1 MTAVVFQDMSVL
13 RILYQAHSST
23 SLLRQA
29 QCDKLSVTS
38 SVVRFSVCIAFAK
51 WSLLKDQNGPSLPDT
66 SFANNHNKQI
76 SILMGGATQHSDKES
91 IFGKLPQKR
100 QLFFSDP
107 QALQSGHVRFDRPG
121 GAGPAYNGYKGALSV
136 PPDWQN

>member
-1 MTAVVFQDMSVL
+1 MPVTCHAVLVEARPQLDFQITSMTK
-13 RILYQAHSST
+13 I
-23 SLLRQA
+23 
-29 QCDKLSVTS
+29 
-38 SVVRFSVCIAFAK
+38 VVRPRCFT
-51 WSLLKDQNGPSLPDT
+51 GLPT
-66 SFANNHNKQI
+66 I
-76 SILMGGATQHSDKES
+76 CGATQNSDKGS